1 MNVGDIIY
9 ATDIKAGTLS
19 TVASTA
25 GATNTAVELSFSA
38 TYNANI
44 GTNVTAKTVVG
55 PAITAL
61 STTMTGATTGFLKKT
76 GADTY
81 SLDTNTYLTS
91 YSDTDTTYSIS
102 AETGTGGVNLRL
114 TAGGSGS
121 GTDDVLIANG
131 TGVTCTRTDANTI
144 TIGIGQSVG
153 TASNVEFAQLK
164 TINLTTGAAATAGS
178 ITGNWSLSSGSKLQ
192 STYADLAEYYTSDQE
207 YEPGTVLIFG
217 GEQEVTVSNKF
228 EDKKLAGVVTTN
240 PAYILNSSLT
250 STKVCL
256 ALQGRVP
263 VKVVGK
269 IEKGDMIT
277 TSNTK
282 GYATKSID
290 NIVGTIIGKALQ
302 NKDTSGP
309 GVIEVALG
317 RV

>member
-1 MNVGDIIY
+1 MNAGDIIY

-19 TVASTA
+19 TTASSA
-25 GATNTAVELSFSA
+25 GVTNTTVELSFSA

-55 PAITAL
+55 PAITGLA
-61 STTMTGATTGFLKKT
+61 TAMTGAATGLLKKT
-76 GADTY
+76 AADTY
-81 SLDTNTYLTS
+81 SLDTNTYLTAEA
-91 YSDTDTTYSIS
+91 DTLSSVAGRGASTATQCTFS
-102 AETGTGGVNLRL
+102 GGVITTDLSAGASS
-114 TAGGSGS
+114 TAG
-121 GTDDVLIANG
+121 T
-131 TGVTCTRTDANTI
+131 
-144 TIGIGQSVG
+144 
-153 TASNVEFAQLK
+153 
-164 TINLTTGAAATAGS
+164 

-192 STYADLAEYYTSDQE
+192 STYADLAEYYSSDVD

-240 PAYILNSSLT
+240 PAYVLNNSLT
-250 STKVCL
+250 TTRVCI

-277 TSNTK
+277 TSNTE
-282 GYATKSID
+282 GYATKSED
-290 NIVGTIIGKALQ
+290 HIVGTIIGKALQ
-302 NKDTSGP
+302 NKDTLEP
-309 GVIEVALG
+309 GVIEVAVG